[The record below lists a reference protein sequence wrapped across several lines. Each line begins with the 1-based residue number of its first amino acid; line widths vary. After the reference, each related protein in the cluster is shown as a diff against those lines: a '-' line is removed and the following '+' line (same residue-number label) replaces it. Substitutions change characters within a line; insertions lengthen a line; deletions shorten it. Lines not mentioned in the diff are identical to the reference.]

1 MVFSMYLLL
10 LSVAVLVLL
19 AGLRTI
25 FRPPTQDNREKTTA
39 IAPKP
44 DCALLKKLGEIGH
57 HKPNHSG
64 IHILDN
70 GAEAFAARRGLL
82 RFAESSIDAQYY
94 MWNADLTGLLLV
106 QEVLAAADRGVRVRL
121 LLDDNTTAGSDNM
134 LLALNSHAN
143 VTVRLFNPFI
153 MRRVRA
159 PTYIFDLHRVNR
171 RMHNK
176 SLTVDGVASIVGG
189 RNIGDEYFSAHAD
202 FEFADMDV
210 LTVGAVV
217 PQIAKSFD
225 DYWNSK
231 SAYPLEAIVK
241 PRVTPVLGSLQQRV
255 KDLIETEVAQN
266 YDQHVSSTPL
276 VTSGGQVDFDWLP
289 VELVVDDPAKGL
301 GDIPKRKLLFSS
313 LEKKL
318 GSVESS
324 INVATAYFVPGR
336 IGSVYLGRAA
346 RTGKTVRVLTN
357 SLASNDVI
365 PVHAGYA
372 RYRKRLLRHG
382 VALHEMRRFREDK
395 PVRRSGKKKLPRFGA
410 SSSSLHAKI
419 FVIDERRVFIGSLN
433 FDPRSLYLNC
443 EMGLMIESAKL
454 GAKITRQMDHLIAE
468 QTYLPFIEPGNRLSW
483 RDTDGTVYRTEPGS
497 TARQRV
503 VAWIMSW
510 LAVEW
515 LL

>member
-1 MVFSMYLLL
+1 MVLIVFLLL
-10 LSVAVLVLL
+10 PAMAALVLL
-19 AGLRTI
+19 VSLRAI
-25 FRPPTQDNREKTTA
+25 FRPPSQDDRVKTKA

-44 DCALLKKLGEIGH
+44 DCTLLKKLGDIGH
-57 HKPNHSG
+57 HKSNHSG

-94 MWNADLTGLLLV
+94 MWHADLTGLMLV
-106 QEVLAAADRGVRVRL
+106 QELLAAADRGVRVRL
-121 LLDDNTTAGSDNM
+121 LLDDNTTAGTDSM

-143 VTVRLFNPFI
+143 VDIRLFNPFI
-153 MRRVRA
+153 LRRFRT

-231 SAYPLEAIVK
+231 SAYPLEAILT
-241 PRVTPVLGSLQQRV
+241 PRVMPALDSVHQSIKELM
-255 KDLIETEVAQN
+255 ETEAAQS
-266 YDQHVSSTPL
+266 YARHVSTTPL
-276 VTSGGQVDFDWLP
+276 VTSGGQVDFEWVP

-301 GDIPKRKLLFSS
+301 GDIPKRKLLFAS

-318 GSVESS
+318 GGVETN
-324 INVATAYFVPGR
+324 IDVATAYFVPGR

-395 PVRRSGKKKLPRFGA
+395 PVKRSGKKKLPRFGA

-419 FVIDERRVFIGSLN
+419 FILDQRRVFIGSLN

-443 EMGLMIESAKL
+443 EMGLMIESARL
-454 GAKITRQMDHLIAE
+454 GSHIARQMDHLIAG
-468 QTYLPFIEPGNRLSW
+468 QTYLPFLETGNRLSW
-483 RDTDGTVYRTEPGS
+483 RDTDGTVYKHEPGS

-503 VAWIMSW
+503 VAWVMSW
-510 LAVEW
+510 LPVEW